1 MKYKNLNAELARKGM
16 TKENL
21 RDKLEEKGCK
31 ISYSKLCRQLRG
43 ESEIPFGQAGL
54 MSQILSCD
62 VEYLMQEEI
71 EVI

>member
-31 ISYSKLCRQLRG
+31 ISYSKLCIKKYC
-43 ESEIPFGQAGL
+43 ETFK
-54 MSQILSCD
+54 
-62 VEYLMQEEI
+62 
-71 EVI
+71 